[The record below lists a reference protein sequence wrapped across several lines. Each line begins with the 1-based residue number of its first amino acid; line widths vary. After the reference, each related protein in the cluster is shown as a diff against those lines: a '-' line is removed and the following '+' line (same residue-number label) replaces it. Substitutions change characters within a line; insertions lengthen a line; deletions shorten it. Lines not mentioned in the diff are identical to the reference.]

1 VSFAVAVTRRERM
14 ESWLGALAAAG
25 LAPTHLAPVTLSVP
39 LADRSWTLAFVD
51 GEIVLRSGARAGLG
65 GPAKRRPPA
74 WLHRGARRS
83 ADRG

>member
-1 VSFAVAVTRRERM
+1 VAVTRRERM

-39 LADRSWTLAFVD
+39 LADRAWTLAFVD
-51 GEIVLRSGARAGLG
+51 GESCCAAARARDWAVRPSG
-65 GPAKRRPPA
+65 GHRPGCTRRS
-74 WLHRGARRS
+74 RS